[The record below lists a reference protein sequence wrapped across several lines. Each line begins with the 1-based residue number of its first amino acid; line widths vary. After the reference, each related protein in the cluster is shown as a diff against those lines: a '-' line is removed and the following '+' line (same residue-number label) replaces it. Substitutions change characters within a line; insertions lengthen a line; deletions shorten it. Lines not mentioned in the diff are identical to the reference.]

1 MQPGVSY
8 VERLRKEGK
17 SSSTVGEAREGR
29 ATRYSIH
36 QHAVVWIAVA
46 YRITREG
53 PKAV

>member
-29 ATRYSIH
+29 ATIIVDTASTSM
-36 QHAVVWIAVA
+36 QWFGSPWL
-46 YRITREG
+46 TELQG
-53 PKAV
+53 KA